1 MIDSNSVLES
11 GIMNGNVQFFGE
23 FDQCLDLNI
32 DQLPNGQIQYCS
44 IQFPTSIILTKNEVF
59 LNHFF
64 NNNNNKIPHSFLIFN
79 INS

>member
-1 MIDSNSVLES
+1 
-11 GIMNGNVQFFGE
+11 MNGNVQFFGE

-59 LNHFF
+59 LNHFQQQQQQ
-64 NNNNNKIPHSFLIFN
+64 IHFLY
-79 INS
+79 SM